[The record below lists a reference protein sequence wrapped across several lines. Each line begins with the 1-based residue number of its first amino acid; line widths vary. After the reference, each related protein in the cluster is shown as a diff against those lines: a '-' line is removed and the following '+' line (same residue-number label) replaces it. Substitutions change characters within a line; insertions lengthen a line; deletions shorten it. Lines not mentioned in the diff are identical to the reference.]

1 MGGPGSTRWRE
12 HRCQATPS
20 FPLGRCPRI
29 DPAHPQPRY
38 RAPSL
43 NRGVILPTSR
53 GVQIKPIEIRQLEV
67 VGAELDAEHERRHA
81 LTPMK
86 SDGAS
91 PSRRRSRN
99 RT

>member
-1 MGGPGSTRWRE
+1 M
-12 HRCQATPS
+12 
-20 FPLGRCPRI
+20 GRCPRI
-29 DPAHPQPRY
+29 DTAHPNLDTG
-38 RAPSL
+38 APSL

-91 PSRRRSRN
+91 PSRKRSRN